1 MILIGLYTQED
12 GNSWWSSRRTWRSMD
27 MRGTRCLRFR
37 SDPERTCKWTVCLT
51 LDFILCDW
59 YRLHR
64 VVCLC
69 GMLRCKWSRLLLKS
83 KVLWWWSKHG
93 LCGVALCITWI
104 REPHTSV
111 WVKNGIVTAGRARRF
126 FLARVVSVTYQPWHL
141 YTFHLCGCCCCEAPR
156 FDRTIRVRW
165 SHSLAHL
172 RPKGRGNAVFRH
184 FNPHRWTGPDD
195 PRAHLSLGP
204 ETRARASQSGKDDPL
219 PWFTDGNPTSNT
231 TFCGF
236 DCRA

>member
-83 KVLWWWSKHG
+83 KVLWLMIKARPLWRSFVYNVNSRASHLGMSQKRD
-93 LCGVALCITWI
+93 TDP
-104 REPHTSV
+104 RS
-111 WVKNGIVTAGRARRF
+111 ARRF
-126 FLARVVSVTYQPWHL
+126 FLAMGGVSDLPAL
-141 YTFHLCGCCCCEAPR
+141 TFIYFSPVWLLDMRRLGYR
-156 FDRTIRVRW
+156 SVRTGKR
-165 SHSLAHL
+165 
-172 RPKGRGNAVFRH
+172 VFR
-184 FNPHRWTGPDD
+184 N
-195 PRAHLSLGP
+195 
-204 ETRARASQSGKDDPL
+204 
-219 PWFTDGNPTSNT
+219 N
-231 TFCGF
+231 
-236 DCRA
+236 